1 MQHILLFV
9 PLNTNRNYDSRKGQ
23 GTQQLAIDE
32 TLWLHNLGWVKALDG
47 CSHCTLLAVHC
58 PATEVRPSVPQWI
71 SPVKSQRWKPGNFG
85 SFLVASQNLWKKKLK
100 FSAQGMQNNSAI
112 CVCVC
117 VIFILKWCVSDS
129 WFAQKKQREQQDHE
143 CDEGEWCKGP
153 IFEGGLCRC
162 FRKFGQ
168 PVEIGSFSWLRLVL

>member
-1 MQHILLFV
+1 MIRGRVRGPNNLPSMKRCGFTTWVESKHWMAAAIVLCWRCTAQRRRFV
-9 PLNTNRNYDSRKGQ
+9 RACHNGFHLWNRK
-23 GTQQLAIDE
+23 
-32 TLWLHNLGWVKALDG
+32 DG
-47 CSHCTLLAVHC
+47 
-58 PATEVRPSVPQWI
+58 
-71 SPVKSQRWKPGNFG
+71 KPGNFG